1 MARDGDQPSATGL
14 GLISMN
20 NKHQPASVN
29 THAVIVT
36 YKPDLAALEAQL
48 ARLRPQVSAIA
59 IIDNA
64 SEETARIALRDLAK
78 RFDAMLLENE
88 NNLGIATALNQGIA
102 CAREKGASHVLL
114 MDQDSLPANDMVE
127 KLHAALARLSM
138 HEKVAAVGP
147 VAEDLRDGVLAPFVR
162 VGFPLNRKIAVA
174 RGETV
179 RCDFLITSGS
189 LVPMAVIDSV
199 GGMDEGLFIDNVDLE
214 WSFRSAR
221 AGHALYGIG
230 DARMGHRIGDGV
242 RRLPLGA
249 SFVHSPVRLYYMM
262 RNRILLYRRIATP
275 WLWIAQDIPRALLKL
290 LRFSLLVRPRRAN
303 ALAMLAGVKDGLLG
317 RTGAKS
323 DNAG

>member
-1 MARDGDQPSATGL
+1 MQRQPQLTDSRTY
-14 GLISMN
+14 
-20 NKHQPASVN
+20 
-29 THAVIVT
+29 AVIVT

-64 SEETARIALRDLAK
+64 SDEAVRIALRDLAK

-162 VGFPLNRKIAVA
+162 VGFALNRKIAVA

-189 LVPMAVIDSV
+189 LVPMAV
-199 GGMDEGLFIDNVDLE
+199 
-214 WSFRSAR
+214 
-221 AGHALYGIG
+221 
-230 DARMGHRIGDGV
+230 
-242 RRLPLGA
+242 
-249 SFVHSPVRLYYMM
+249 
-262 RNRILLYRRIATP
+262 
-275 WLWIAQDIPRALLKL
+275 
-290 LRFSLLVRPRRAN
+290 
-303 ALAMLAGVKDGLLG
+303 LAKAV
-317 RTGAKS
+317 S
-323 DNAG
+323 